1 MPAQLSKQQ
10 VEEYF
15 EKGYTVVEGVL
26 SPEKLRRLR
35 EETERII
42 AQAAGVAENNNVYDL
57 EDSHSPQ
64 NPRVRRIKEPHNH
77 FPFFWDLFCDTDITD
92 VLVPLLG
99 ENIRV
104 YGAKMNMKAAGY
116 GAPVEWHQDWAFYPH
131 TNDDVLATG
140 LLLDDCDESNGPLMV
155 LPGSH
160 RGPVHDHHADGF
172 FCGAFDPDAAGLD
185 VSPAEMLTGPAGSM
199 TIHHVR
205 AVHGS
210 ALNTSNR
217 QRRLLLTEYAAAD
230 AFPMVQLKGD
240 YAAYE
245 RRMARGVSTREP
257 RVEPVPVRLPL
268 PAAKHQG
275 SIYENQKGS
284 GRRWFQTYEQRSSKT
299 AAE

>member
-1 MPAQLSKQQ
+1 MPVQLTKAQIEQ
-10 VEEYF
+10 YH
-15 EKGYTVVEGVL
+15 EKGYVVVEGVL
-26 SPEKLRRLR
+26 SPEKLKRLR
-35 EETERII
+35 QETEAII
-42 AQAAGVAENNNVYDL
+42 ARASEVTANNEIYDL
-57 EDSHSPQ
+57 EDSHSAQ

-77 FPFFWDLFCDTDITD
+77 SKYFWDLFCDSDITE

-99 ENIRV
+99 DNIRI

-160 RGPVHDHHADGF
+160 KGPIYDHHADGF
-172 FCGAFDPDAAGLD
+172 FCGAFDPDAEGLD
-185 VSPAEMLTGPAGSM
+185 VSPSEMLTGPAGSM

-210 ALNTSNR
+210 ALNTSSR

-230 AFPMVQLKGD
+230 AFPMVGLKGD

-245 RRMARGVSTREP
+245 SRMARGVSTREP

-268 PAAKHQG
+268 PAAKNQG

-284 GRRWFQTYEQRSSKT
+284 GRRWFETFEQRKGVV
-299 AAE
+299 AE

>member
-1 MPAQLSKQQ
+1 M
-10 VEEYF
+10 
-15 EKGYTVVEGVL
+15 
-26 SPEKLRRLR
+26 R
-35 EETERII
+35 EETESII
-42 AQAAGVAENNNVYDL
+42 ARAGEVSANNDIYDL
-57 EDSHSPQ
+57 EDSHSPR
-64 NPRVRRIKEPHNH
+64 NPRVRRIKEPHKH

-92 VLVPLLG
+92 VLAQILG
-99 ENIRV
+99 ENIRI

-160 RGPVHDHHADGF
+160 KGPVYDHHDADGF
-172 FCGAFDPDAAGLD
+172 FCGAFNPATVGLD
-185 VSPAEMLTGPAGSM
+185 VSPSQMLTGPAGSM

-210 ALNTSNR
+210 AMNTSNR

-230 AFPMVQLKGD
+230 AFPMVNLKGSYED
-240 YAAYE
+240 YE
-245 RRMARGVSTREP
+245 SRMARGVSTREP

-275 SIYENQKGS
+275 SIYENQKATKQ
-284 GRRWFQTYEQRSSKT
+284 RFFQTYEDRQATT